1 MMTQERRR
9 SILKIAVEWQNEF
22 IDMNW
27 EDSFIALYNDKDIS
41 SKEFVYMIGFINN
54 FNKRKKNPSG
64 YESQSIP
71 F

>member
-27 EDSFIALYNDKDIS
+27 EDSFIALYNDKDI
-41 SKEFVYMIGFINN
+41 
-54 FNKRKKNPSG
+54 
-64 YESQSIP
+64 
-71 F
+71 